1 VTAAIDTHRNPLETL
16 MQVIL
21 NIGLDGVPV
30 NGETY
35 TNGKRNPQDVEQLMA
50 ALQAARSFGFEVRD
64 AALRLSASEP
74 TAVLSCSTAMT
85 AVAARAH
92 ALAQHLNQDCIAVYD
107 PARQHGELIGPNA
120 EKWGAFNPAFFLQL
134 DGTRL
139 A

>member
-1 VTAAIDTHRNPLETL
+1 

-35 TNGKRNPQDVEQLMA
+35 TNGQRNPLEVEQLLVA
-50 ALQAARSFGFEVRD
+50 VKTAR
-64 AALRLSASEP
+64 ALRFVVKRVSLLQSDSEP
-74 TAVLSCSTAMT
+74 TAVVLCEPPAGNSI
-85 AVAARAH
+85 AVH
-92 ALAQHLNQDCIAVYD
+92 QLAQRLNQDCIAVYD
-107 PARQHGELIGPNA
+107 ATLRRGELIGPNA